1 MQSDLD
7 NWITIQRNAIIA
19 NWRGWGIPPAVAIE
33 GVHVLGLNYGGP
45 EGRATK
51 WLPVAGYDPSVA
63 IMQITGLV
71 KSLWVDPR
79 RNNYVEIFRK
89 FLSEHC
95 RVDPGELTKN
105 HDVDHMYN
113 RERAVNFGYAFV
125 RMFPIP
131 ASANRS
137 HGAGYEKAMTESD
150 IGRGRK
156 VMKLMDEVSTM
167 KFLGILSPS
176 TRRGLSKEQRE
187 HVKAMADLFDLTVEQ
202 IEDGI
207 DSLMSR
213 AHGG

>member
-1 MQSDLD
+1 MQSGLE

-19 NWRGWGIPPAVAIE
+19 NWREWGIPPAVAIE
-33 GVHVLGLNYGGP
+33 GTHVLGLGQGGP

-51 WLPVAGYDPSVA
+51 WLPMVGYDSSIAMV
-63 IMQITGLV
+63 QVSGLV

-89 FLSEHC
+89 FLSEYC
-95 RVDPGELTKN
+95 GVDPVDLTKR

-113 RERAVNFGYAFV
+113 RERAVNFGYSFV

-131 ASANRS
+131 VGANRS

-150 IGRGRK
+150 VGRRRK

-176 TRRGLSKEQRE
+176 TRRKFSIQQRE
-187 HVKAMADLFDLTVEQ
+187 HVKAMADLFDLSVDQ

-207 DSLMSR
+207 NNLMGR
-213 AHGG
+213 AHGE